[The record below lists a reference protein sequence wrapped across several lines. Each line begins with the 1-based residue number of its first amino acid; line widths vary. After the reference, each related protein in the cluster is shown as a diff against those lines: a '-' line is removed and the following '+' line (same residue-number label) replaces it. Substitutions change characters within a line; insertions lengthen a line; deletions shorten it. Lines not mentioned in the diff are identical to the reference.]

1 MHTAPGA
8 LLNCAIIIIIE
19 LIDVLLVHAIL
30 PLVSAFAR
38 AREWKINFNRNYLEA
53 IFFQI
58 ANSFKIDLA
67 AIKFIQMVFGMA
79 AVVVVPVCPRVLWH
93 DAAIMQYY
101 AFVPCCAEYRIIIG
115 WPFDFK

>member
-53 IFFQI
+53 IFF
-58 ANSFKIDLA
+58 
-67 AIKFIQMVFGMA
+67 
-79 AVVVVPVCPRVLWH
+79 
-93 DAAIMQYY
+93 
-101 AFVPCCAEYRIIIG
+101 
-115 WPFDFK
+115 